1 MDFATALLCGY
12 LLAMTDVETTYAD
25 FIASGRTGRR
35 NAIHDI
41 IVTSSTTN
49 TTDVSLKLSD
59 LDINKPEGEGDGQKN
74 PPEQTGENQGGAPKQ
89 DS

>member
-1 MDFATALLCGY
+1 
-12 LLAMTDVETTYAD
+12 MTDVETTYAD

-49 TTDVSLKLSD
+49 TTDVSVKLSD
-59 LDINKPEGEGDGQKN
+59 LDINKPDGEGDGQKS
-74 PPEQTGENQGGAPKQ
+74 PPEQSGDNQGGAPKQ

>member
-1 MDFATALLCGY
+1 
-12 LLAMTDVETTYAD
+12 MTDVETTYAD

-49 TTDVSLKLSD
+49 TTDVSVKLSD
-59 LDINKPEGEGDGQKN
+59 LDINKPDGEGDGQKS
-74 PPEQTGENQGGAPKQ
+74 PPEQSGENQGGAPKQ

>member
-1 MDFATALLCGY
+1 
-12 LLAMTDVETTYAD
+12 MTDVETTYAD

-49 TTDVSLKLSD
+49 TSDVSLKLSD
-59 LDINKPEGEGDGQKN
+59 LDINKPGEWCVYFLTSALELN
-74 PPEQTGENQGGAPKQ
+74 LLINSLIAF
-89 DS
+89 SFLCFVVLFILVVI

>member
-49 TTDVSLKLSD
+49 TTDVSVKLSD
-59 LDINKPEGEGDGQKN
+59 LDINKPDGEGDGQKS
-74 PPEQTGENQGGAPKQ
+74 PPEQSGDNQGGAPKQ

>member
-49 TTDVSLKLSD
+49 TTDVSVKLSD
-59 LDINKPEGEGDGQKN
+59 LDINKPDGEGDGQKS
-74 PPEQTGENQGGAPKQ
+74 PPEQSGENQGGAPKQ